1 MHELSIALSM
11 IDEIIEQ
18 SEVRGGLSVEAVNLK
33 LGVFSGVDRSALLF
47 AWDLACEGTPLAG
60 ARLMIT
66 TVPLLI
72 HCPQCGQQRTP
83 PSVYELCCP
92 DCLVP
97 AQDLIT
103 GREIEVESLEV
114 AA

>member
-1 MHELSIALSM
+1 M
-11 IDEIIEQ
+11 IDRIIEE
-18 SEVRGGLSVEAVNLK
+18 SETRGGLEIEAVHLK
-33 LGVFSGVDRSALLF
+33 LGVFSGVDKSALLF
-47 AWDLACEGTPLAG
+47 AWDLACEGSPLEG
-60 ARLMIT
+60 SRLVIV

-72 HCPQCGQQRTP
+72 YCPQCRQQRTP

-97 AQDLIT
+97 AQDIIT

>member
-11 IDEIIEQ
+11 IEQIIEE
-18 SEVRGGLSVEAVNLK
+18 SENRGGLEVEAVHLK
-33 LGVFSGVDRSALLF
+33 LGVFSGVDKSALLF
-47 AWDLACEGTPLAG
+47 AWDLACEGTPLEHS
-60 ARLMIT
+60 RLVIS
-66 TVPLLI
+66 TVPLVI
-72 HCPQCGQQRTP
+72 FCPQCKQQRTP

-97 AQDLIT
+97 AQDIIT

>member
-11 IDEIIEQ
+11 IEQVIEE
-18 SEVRGGLSVEAVNLK
+18 SEARGSLAVEAVHLK
-33 LGVFSGVDRSALLF
+33 LGVFSGVDKNALLF
-47 AWDLACEGTPLAG
+47 AYELACEGTPLQG
-60 ARLMIT
+60 SRLVIS

-72 HCPQCGQQRTP
+72 YCPACMQQRTP
-83 PSVYELCCP
+83 VSIYELCCP

-97 AQDLIT
+97 AQDIIT

>member
-11 IDEIIEQ
+11 IEQVIEE
-18 SEVRGGLSVEAVNLK
+18 SEARGGLEVEAVHLK
-33 LGVFSGVDRSALLF
+33 LGVFSGVDKNALLF
-47 AWDLACEGTPLAG
+47 AYELACEGTALEG
-60 ARLMIT
+60 SRLEIT

-72 HCPQCGQQRTP
+72 YCPQCKQQRTP

-92 DCLVP
+92 ECLVP
-97 AQDLIT
+97 AQDIVT

>member
-11 IDEIIEQ
+11 IDEIVEQ
-18 SEVRGGLSVEAVNLK
+18 SEARGGLEVKAVHLK
-33 LGVFSGVDRSALLF
+33 LGVFSGVDKSALLF
-47 AWDLACEGTPLAG
+47 AYELACEGTALQG
-60 ARLMIT
+60 SLLVIT

-72 HCPQCGQQRTP
+72 YCPQCMQQRTP
-83 PSVYELCCP
+83 VSVYQLCCP
-92 DCLVP
+92 ECLVP
-97 AQDLIT
+97 TQDIIT